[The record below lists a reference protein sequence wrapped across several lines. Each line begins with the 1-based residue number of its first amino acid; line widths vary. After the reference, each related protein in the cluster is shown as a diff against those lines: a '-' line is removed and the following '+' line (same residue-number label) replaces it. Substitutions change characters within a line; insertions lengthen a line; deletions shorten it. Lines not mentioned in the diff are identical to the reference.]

1 LDFPFQAQAKIRY
14 RQEDQEVLLED
25 LWNNRIKAKFEKA
38 QRWIASGQIIA
49 IYIWDELVGSWV
61 ID

>member
-1 LDFPFQAQAKIRY
+1 V
-14 RQEDQEVLLED
+14 ELED
-25 LWNNRIKAKFEKA
+25 LWNNRVKAKFQKA

-49 IYIWDELVGSWV
+49 IYIWDELVGSWT